1 MRERTAE
8 RSDGPAA
15 TLPDLLA
22 LGRLLGD
29 AVIGVTD
36 VVEDV
41 HRTVASVSPVVGR
54 SRPGRT
60 RGITGLVYRGVRG
73 VTSAVSAGL
82 EAASVPLAAPGH
94 HPGVASPGREAARA
108 ALNGVYGD
116 YLVASGNPLA
126 IPMRF
131 RQGGR
136 PLTLDRGALRGTVHR
151 PSGRLLVMIHG
162 LCMNDLQW
170 NRGEHDHGSA
180 LADGLGYTPLYLHYN
195 SGQRVSVNGREL
207 AATMERLVREWPVS
221 VQEVAIVG
229 HSMGGLVARSAF
241 HYAVEAG
248 HTWPDL
254 LGHLVFLGT
263 PHHGAPLERAG
274 NRFNAI
280 CGISPYTA
288 PIARIGARRS
298 AGVQDL
304 RFGNL
309 LDEDWQHRDGGHAHD
324 GRRPVPLP
332 EDVRCFAIAASLR
345 REPGARGG
353 WRGGDGLVPVWSA
366 LGQHLDR
373 RRTLRIPAGH
383 RFVAHGSN
391 HFDLLGSSE
400 VHARIRAWLSDVGG
414 RRSPVP
420 PVGGASGSGR

>member
-1 MRERTAE
+1 MRERTE
-8 RSDGPAA
+8 ELRDRLPG

-22 LGRLLGD
+22 LGRLVGD

-73 VTSAVSAGL
+73 VTAAVAAGL
-82 EAASVPLAAPGH
+82 DAAAVPLGAPD
-94 HPGVASPGREAARA
+94 HPAGVPSPGREAARA

-131 RQGGR
+131 RQDGR
-136 PLTLDRGALRGTVHR
+136 PLTLDRGALRHAIAR

-170 NRGEHDHGSA
+170 QRGAHDHGAA
-180 LADGLGYTPLYLHYN
+180 LGDGLGYTPLYLHYN
-195 SGQRVSVNGREL
+195 SGQRVSVNGRQL
-207 AATMERLVREWPVS
+207 ADLLESLVAEWPVN
-221 VQEVAIVG
+221 VRELTVVG
-229 HSMGGLVARSAF
+229 HSMGGLVARSAH

-254 LGHLVFLGT
+254 LRHLVFLGT

-309 LDEDWQHRDGGHAHD
+309 LDEDWQDRDGGHAHD

-353 WRGGDGLVPVWSA
+353 DGLVPVWSA

-373 RRTLRIPAGH
+373 QRALRIPARH

-400 VHARIRAWLSDVGG
+400 VHARIRAWLSGVED
-414 RRSPVP
+414 RRSPGP